1 MTTLIKPR
9 NKTRKVIE
17 PDQYSVNN
25 QKSQMNP
32 ENLKCPSCSKIF
44 DGKVFVL
51 HCGHSVCFG
60 CINKQINK
68 QIEDQEYYEAILC
81 CRCCDYK
88 IMVDSRKV
96 YTLTRSGRCME
107 NGLLVAHLCF
117 PRNRIAETM
126 AQEYR

>member
-1 MTTLIKPR
+1 MTTLINPR
-9 NKTRKVIE
+9 YKTRTVNE
-17 PDQYSVNN
+17 PDQYSVNT
-25 QKSQMNP
+25 QKSKMNP

-51 HCGHSVCFG
+51 PCGHSVCSG
-60 CINKQINK
+60 CINKQID
-68 QIEDQEYYEAILC
+68 DQEYYEAILC

-88 IMVDSRKV
+88 IKVDSRKV

-107 NGLLVAHLCF
+107 SGLLVAHLCF

-126 AQEYR
+126 AQEYRLVG